1 MKMALAT
8 IGLGSALLLTGSLAL
23 AQQSVDD
30 AMQVQTGSLSTSADV
45 QRRIDE
51 LDDNTREMLEE
62 YRATMSQ
69 VQDLAAYNEQLE
81 KLVMTQ
87 RVELADYERQFQD
100 IEITKRRIL
109 PLIVRMIDVLDE
121 FVTIDMPFLEGEREL
136 RIAGLRELM
145 QRPEVPTS
153 EKYRRVSEAYQIEL
167 DYGHTIEAY
176 EGEITVDG
184 EARTVNFLR
193 FGRLGLYYMTLDGL
207 EIGFF
212 NKATDQWEVLPNEYL
227 QSLDRAIRIA
237 RKQLPPDLIRLPV
250 PAPEART

>member
-1 MKMALAT
+1 MKMANALMV
-8 IGLGSALLLTGSLAL
+8 LGSGLLLSFSTAL

-30 AMQVQTGSLSTSADV
+30 AMQVQAGSIETSADV
-45 QRRIDE
+45 QRRIDA
-51 LDDNTREMLEE
+51 LDDATREMLEE

-69 VQDLAAYNEQLE
+69 VQDLGAYNDQLE
-81 KLVMTQ
+81 KLVRTQ

-121 FVTIDMPFLEGEREL
+121 FVMLDMPFLGDEREL
-136 RIAGLRELM
+136 RIAELRKLM
-145 QRPEVPTS
+145 ERPEVPTS

-176 EGEITVDG
+176 EGEIEMNG

-207 EIGFF
+207 EIGYFDKQ
-212 NKATDQWEVLPNEYL
+212 NDRWEVLPNEYL

-237 RKQLPPDLIRLPV
+237 RKQLPPDLIRLPI
-250 PAPEART
+250 PAPEERA